1 MPDFPP
7 MSVDAVIARD
17 QARLER
23 EDDPGILFL
32 GPRCQVITGDGR
44 QWCEDPQPCDEGDCP
59 HKPVKYI
66 RYDLAVAGG
75 FVQPHK

>member
-1 MPDFPP
+1 M
-7 MSVDAVIARD
+7 VGYTADAQISRD

-23 EDDPGILFL
+23 ETDPAILYL
-32 GPRCQVITGDGR
+32 GPRCEVITGEGR
-44 QWCEDPQPCDEGDCP
+44 QWCEDPQPCDESDCP

-75 FVQPHK
+75 YVPPSK